1 MAPPATILERIL
13 SGELH
18 ENGMTATEFSGGL
31 VGFET
36 DQGVEIRGSILRMT
50 RHVVAFEL
58 YLPSAVLRTSEV
70 LHNFK
75 IVVDNLAVYT
85 GQAVV
90 RSLVNAG
97 LTLVCE
103 VSLNESGLDA
113 VIITAHDA
121 NGDPNARFRNFLQRW
136 QRNYKV
142 RPEFKA
148 IVADLHTLLTD
159 LRLWLD
165 EMELGIRALPDGNR
179 ADVARTMLSNAGGQM
194 VETIDALHE
203 RFEEI
208 VAGVEIDLRPAHQS
222 LAQRQLRSLFLCSP
236 FGYRAYSKPLGYA
249 GDYEMVNMITRDPL
263 EGSTLFAKVMNLW
276 LLEQWPSKAHRN
288 RIASLHES
296 LIQETARTMRHG
308 RPCRILNLGC
318 GPAREIQLFMEN
330 SLSNHAEFTL
340 FDFNDETLNHT
351 AAVLGDLRGRSG
363 RSTRINVQ
371 KKSVQRLLREAT
383 KPGQDQKFDF
393 IYCAGLFD
401 YLPDRVCKEL
411 ISVFYEWLAADG
423 LVLTTNVVDCKPF
436 RHMLEFVLDWHL
448 IYRDR
453 KQAVALLPESPGP
466 VDVTFKCDDT
476 GVNLFIEVR
485 KLRHA

>member
-1 MAPPATILERIL
+1 MTDA
-13 SGELH
+13 EL
-18 ENGMTATEFSGGL
+18 SGGL
-31 VGFET
+31 VAFET
-36 DQGVEIRGSILRMT
+36 DQGVEIRGSVLRMT

-70 LHNFK
+70 LNNFK
-75 IVVDNLAVYT
+75 IVVANLPVYT

-113 VIITAHDA
+113 VILSAHEGH
-121 NGDPNARFRNFLQRW
+121 GDPNAQFRNFLQRW

-148 IVADLHTLLTD
+148 IVADLQTLLTD

-165 EMELGIRALPDGNR
+165 EMELGVRALPDGNR
-179 ADVARTMLSNAGGQM
+179 ADVAHTLLSDVGGQM
-194 VETIDALHE
+194 VEAIDALHE

-208 VAGVEIDLRPAHQS
+208 VGSVEIDLRPAHQS

-288 RIASLHES
+288 RIVYLHER
-296 LIQETARTMRHG
+296 LVEETARTMRQG

-318 GPAREIQLFMEN
+318 GPAREIQQFLEN
-330 SLSNHAEFTL
+330 SLSDHAEFTL
-340 FDFNDETLNHT
+340 WDFNDETLNHT
-351 AAVLGDLRGRSG
+351 AAVLGDLRNRSG
-363 RSTRINVQ
+363 RNTRIHVQ

-411 ISVFYEWLAADG
+411 CNTFYEWLAAGG
-423 LVLTTNVVDCKPF
+423 LVLTTGVVDCKPF

-453 KQAVALLPESPGP
+453 KQSVALLPESPGP
-466 VDVTFKCDDT
+466 ADVTFKCDDT
-476 GVNLFIEVR
+476 GVNLLIEVR
-485 KLRHA
+485 KPRHA